1 MVIRGASAATGRR
14 HKQTFAIRDRP
25 SDIGRPPAPAVMDE
39 SLPPELLQLLDAP
52 PPSSTSAW
60 EAFLATFSP
69 LLLHAARFGAESY
82 DEGMDA
88 YAYVLDKLRADDF
101 RKLRGFRPDARARFS
116 TWLVLVARRICVDW
130 RRERYGR
137 PAAAEAPGADSPRE
151 VRRRL
156 IDLTTA
162 TLDLDTVMDP
172 AAVDADEQLR
182 RRELHALVHE
192 AINDL
197 DPRDQLL
204 LTLRFVDALPA
215 RDIDAIQSW
224 GSPALVYRRIEQLKT
239 ILRRRLARRGVDT
252 PVP

>member
-1 MVIRGASAATGRR
+1 M
-14 HKQTFAIRDRP
+14 
-25 SDIGRPPAPAVMDE
+25 
-39 SLPPELLQLLDAP
+39 
-52 PPSSTSAW
+52 
-60 EAFLATFSP
+60 
-69 LLLHAARFGAESY
+69 ESY
-82 DEGMDA
+82 DDGMDA

-101 RKLRGFRPDARARFS
+101 HKLRTFRPDSRARFS

-137 PAAAEAPGADSPRE
+137 PTGGAAPSGDSPRE

-162 TLDLDTVMDP
+162 ALDLDAVIDTS
-172 AAVDADEQLR
+172 AVDAEHQLR
-182 RRELHALVHE
+182 RDELYALVHE
-192 AINDL
+192 AIGEL

-204 LTLRFVDALPA
+204 LTLRFVDGLSA

-224 GSPALVYRRIEQLKT
+224 GGPTLVYRRIDQLKT
-239 ILRRRLARRGVDT
+239 MLRRRLAWRGVDT

>member
-1 MVIRGASAATGRR
+1 
-14 HKQTFAIRDRP
+14 
-25 SDIGRPPAPAVMDE
+25 MDE
-39 SLPPELLQLLDAP
+39 PLPPELVQLLGAP
-52 PPSSTSAW
+52 ASSSTAAW
-60 EAFLATFSP
+60 EAFLRSYSP
-69 LLLHAARFGAESY
+69 LLLHASRHGMESY
-82 DEGMDA
+82 DDGMDA

-101 RKLRGFRPDARARFS
+101 HKLRTFRPDSRARFS

-137 PAAAEAPGADSPRE
+137 PTGGTAPSGDSPRE

-162 TLDLDTVMDP
+162 ALDLDAVIDTS
-172 AAVDADEQLR
+172 AVDAEHQLR
-182 RRELHALVHE
+182 RDELYALVHE
-192 AINDL
+192 AIGEL

-204 LTLRFVDALPA
+204 LTLRFVDGLSA

-224 GSPALVYRRIEQLKT
+224 GGPTLVYRRIDQLKT
-239 ILRRRLARRGVDT
+239 TLRRRLAWRGVDT